1 MPSGQWINTNITGEV
16 YALPAFNIS
25 GLPTL
30 VAAPSSDQKINK
42 VLGWNADGTIGWIAM
57 VVSAI
62 ALVPGIEFVQE
73 GYTREFLE
81 MAIDCPGVF
90 EASSASSDT
99 ATGIS

>member
-1 MPSGQWINTNITGEV
+1 MPSGQWTETNITGGV
-16 YALPAFNIS
+16 YGLPAFNVS

-30 VAAPSSDQKINK
+30 VAAPNSDQKTNK
-42 VLGWNADGTIGWIAM
+42 VLGWNADGTIGWVAM

-81 MAIDCPGVF
+81 MTIDCPGVF